1 MIEPGM
7 VLETDGIVPLRFVV
21 IETDIPEREDG
32 DTYLYCT
39 ARNGMIP
46 VNLEEF
52 MEVEN
57 AAVQKMT
64 TQVIRE
70 EINHRSA
77 EVAEIAHASYIEG
90 TSTGEIL

>member
-32 DTYLYCT
+32 DTYLYCS
-39 ARNGMIP
+39 ARDGMIV

-52 MEVEN
+52 IEVEN
-57 AAVQKMT
+57 ATVQKMT

-70 EINHRSA
+70 EINYRA
-77 EVAEIAHASYIEG
+77 AKVAEIAHECYLTE
-90 TSTGEIL
+90 TSAGEIL

>member
-52 MEVEN
+52 IEVEN
-57 AAVQKMT
+57 ATVQKMT

-77 EVAEIAHASYIEG
+77 EVAEIAHTSYIEG